1 MIRPRRLRLAV
12 SEHLP
17 GERLGGSFAAEANQG
32 GTMSSR
38 RITRTRLG
46 TIFICAGL
54 AAGLCASPALAKKK
68 KGLGGVV
75 AVTAVSQGGTT
86 TQQPLSATATCP
98 KGRKAFGGGFSA
110 VPTDQTSLI
119 FVEESHRSGARS
131 WVAAGTFFAISGTPT
146 PLAITTTVYCRR
158 LAKAPKEVTTSVP
171 VLAATN
177 NVPFT
182 AIARCQGKGQ
192 KLISGGYRWT
202 PSANGN
208 LHQALIYENQPS
220 GKTWRASVQNSGTA
234 PARTLTSYAYCAKG
248 LKAAAKISTGS
259 NAADVPS
266 ALSPL
271 SASSAACPKKTRMS
285 ATGFVSPFPATTPMT
300 ARPLYTQS
308 AISGTASVASL
319 VAGFGGGPLTLT
331 ALGLCT

>member
-1 MIRPRRLRLAV
+1 MSR
-12 SEHLP
+12 
-17 GERLGGSFAAEANQG
+17 GGIVRVG
-32 GTMSSR
+32 MT
-38 RITRTRLG
+38 L
-46 TIFICAGL
+46 ICAAL
-54 AAGLCASPALAKKK
+54 VLGLCASPAIAKKK

-75 AVTAVSQGGTT
+75 TVTAVSQGGTT
-86 TQQPLSATATCP
+86 TQQALSATATCP
-98 KGRKAFGGGFSA
+98 KGKKAFGGGFSA
-110 VPTDQTSLI
+110 VPTDTTALI
-119 FVEESHRSGARS
+119 FVEESHRASARS
-131 WVAAGTFFAISGTPT
+131 WIAAGTFFAISGTPT

-158 LAKAPKEVTTSVP
+158 LAKTPKEVTTSVP

-182 AIARCQGKGQ
+182 AIARCQGKGE

-208 LHQALIYENQPS
+208 IHQALIYENQPS
-220 GKTWRASVQNSGTA
+220 GRTWRASVQNSGTA

-248 LKAAAKISTGS
+248 LNGAPKISSGS
-259 NAADVPS
+259 NAATVPTS
-266 ALSPL
+266 LSPL
-271 SASSAACPKKTRMS
+271 AASSAACPKKTRMS
-285 ATGFVSPFPATTPMT
+285 ATGFVSPFPTNVAMT

-331 ALGLCT
+331 ALGICT